1 VFHQST
7 LKLGILRASHPGS
20 HQLARPNI
28 DMTLGT
34 STRRTAVLA
43 VPAADVEDL
52 GWGRGDSAGE
62 GYCALGYEQDA
73 SGHSSS

>member
-1 VFHQST
+1 MDLGGGVDVF
-7 LKLGILRASHPGS
+7 AEE
-20 HQLARPNI
+20 
-28 DMTLGT
+28 D
-34 STRRTAVLA
+34 AVLA